1 MKIDYIILQKNVM
14 SRGLRKV
21 ALCATVCENTKRPAM
36 PSFYLIITGLF
47 CFCHLK
53 VPHKLML
60 RYNRCGAPTWAA
72 FFLLCLLFL
81 GAGFAR
87 LAGSG
92 CFSYRCRQRG
102 GSGWRQEAACAE
114 CTHRIENCDH
124 RNTDISKYRCPH

>member
-53 VPHKLML
+53 VPHKSCYGFIIVAHPPSGGVCFFDVVC
-60 RYNRCGAPTWAA
+60 RGKACGGASPVVPRA
-72 FFLLCLLFL
+72 LLFDY
-81 GAGFAR
+81 AR
-87 LAGSG
+87 QA
-92 CFSYRCRQRG
+92 
-102 GSGWRQEAACAE
+102 
-114 CTHRIENCDH
+114 
-124 RNTDISKYRCPH
+124 